1 MTVREL
7 ITELLQYDMNA
18 NVVIQKELDYNI
30 WVNSEVKIQK
40 ERNDVVLSFD
50 FPIENFEIK
59 RKQGLTKVNFYDI
72 IKLQKRKRGNKNV
85 QN

>member
-18 NVVIQKELDYNI
+18 NVIIQKELDYNI

-40 ERNDVVLSFD
+40 KQNDIIFSFD
-50 FPIENFEIK
+50 FPSEKFEIK
-59 RKQGLTKVNFYDI
+59 RK
-72 IKLQKRKRGNKNV
+72 
-85 QN
+85 

>member
-30 WVNSEVKIQK
+30 WVCSEVKIIWK
-40 ERNDVVLSFD
+40 EQNDVVLSFD
-50 FPIENFEIK
+50 FPTEKFEIK
-59 RKQGLTKVNFYDI
+59 RK
-72 IKLQKRKRGNKNV
+72 
-85 QN
+85 